1 MVINEKLKFGFALPQ
16 GWRWLDEGQGTTAV
30 EQYHFSRK
38 IAQIAEETGYDS
50 VYAYDHLI
58 PNYEENLEK
67 NFFECYTLLS
77 AIMANTT
84 KLRIGQI
91 VTCNSFRNPA
101 LLAKMLSTL
110 DVIGN
115 GRAELGIGAGWHERE
130 YISYGY
136 KYPSAIERI
145 NQLSESLSII
155 KAMWVE
161 RKATFTGQYFS
172 VKDAFCYP
180 KPVQKPHPTIMVGGT
195 GEKHL
200 LRIAAKHANRYNNPF
215 SSPLQFKRKVSVLKE
230 HCTTVGRDYEEIEK
244 SVLLRCLI
252 RESDDEINK
261 NIKKWKRKGETIEQF
276 KKRICSNIIGTP
288 EQVVSKLNQY
298 VDLGV
303 THIILHF
310 IAINEQCIKLFYRDV
325 IKKM

>member
-1 MVINEKLKFGFALPQ
+1 MVINEKLQFGFALPQ

-30 EQYHFSRK
+30 EQYKFSRR

-58 PNYEENLEK
+58 PSYEENLEK

-110 DVIGN
+110 DAIGN
-115 GRAELGIGAGWHERE
+115 GRAELGIGAGWYEGE
-130 YISYGY
+130 YLSFGY
-136 KYPSAIERI
+136 KYPSSIERI
-145 NQLSESLSII
+145 VQLSESLNII

-161 RKATFTGQYFS
+161 RKATFAGQYFS

-200 LRIAAKHANRYNNPF
+200 LRVVAKYANRYNNPF
-215 SSPLQFKRKVSVLKE
+215 SSPLHFKRKVSILKE
-230 HCTTVGRDYEEIEK
+230 HCTTVGRDYKEIEK

-252 RESDDEINK
+252 RESDDELNK
-261 NIKKWKRKGETIEQF
+261 NIEKWKRKDETIEQF
-276 KKRICSNIIGTP
+276 KKRLCSNIIGTP

-303 THIILHF
+303 THVILHF
-310 IAINEQCIKLFYRDV
+310 IAINEQCIKLFYRNV
-325 IKKM
+325 IKNM